1 MTKLLSTIEY
11 LLPAFTG
18 VVATGGS
25 VEWLPVLY
33 S

>member
-1 MTKLLSTIEY
+1 M
-11 LLPAFTG
+11 PAFTG

-25 VEWLPVLY
+25 GSATTSPTTDSWT